1 MEHIS
6 SCIADRLVLNQ
17 IIDESDRIYY
27 SYSIQLI
34 LERIVGISLICIA
47 SLFVHAF
54 FQIAVFLMIFAVVR
68 MSCDGYHCKTSI
80 GCFIV
85 SVLVSLS
92 TVPVSYV
99 YLLCPE
105 IYQVW
110 MILSVIFIFCV
121 GTIRDPNLGLTE
133 REWCHLKKRSRITIV
148 MVGIPIIVLMI
159 LVPRSQFVSYMALG
173 VVYSA
178 ISLMIVK
185 IKGEEVPDNE

>member
-80 GCFIV
+80 SGCSYLHPDYQYCCKLTQKV
-85 SVLVSLS
+85 HKVLLF
-92 TVPVSYV
+92 
-99 YLLCPE
+99 LNWLF
-105 IYQVW
+105 
-110 MILSVIFIFCV
+110 M
-121 GTIRDPNLGLTE
+121 
-133 REWCHLKKRSRITIV
+133 
-148 MVGIPIIVLMI
+148 
-159 LVPRSQFVSYMALG
+159 
-173 VVYSA
+173 
-178 ISLMIVK
+178 
-185 IKGEEVPDNE
+185 